1 MLLTLLAAGKPKIL
15 AMTVSCLVIATAL
28 DWATGDNLSLAA
40 LYIVPM
46 MLGAIV
52 LRPIET
58 AGFAIL
64 CSYLRSWFDVPGS
77 APDLALRFV
86 FAAFAYFVS
95 GLFVTG
101 LVRNHEQAVRH
112 LNQLQV
118 EQKGRRE
125 AEEQLRVLA
134 ESSPAAIL
142 TVDANG
148 SVLAANDA
156 ANRLLLV
163 SRDETLRGRQIVEYF
178 PFLSNALRLDA
189 ESIGLRA
196 AVKCQGH
203 RSDGELFQAHIWFSA
218 YMAPEGKRLAAIIVD
233 SSEEMRDRE
242 EQGLHNLLTGNQI
255 ATAAIAHE
263 VRNVSEAMAMLCE
276 NLRQRPGMAEDKAL
290 KGLDSLV
297 GGLEAIASFELQSG
311 THEVE
316 KVPLKEILDN
326 FRIVIEPA
334 WREIDGI
341 VRWQLPAIIPS
352 VWAEPHGLRQAFL
365 NLAQNSLRAV
375 QEGPDRELDITVSE
389 REQKVIVVFQDSGP
403 GVASPEDLFQ
413 PFQRGATGTG
423 LGLYVSRFIVR
434 SFGGELRFEP
444 SPAGSRFAVEL
455 DAI

>member
-1 MLLTLLAAGKPKIL
+1 
-15 AMTVSCLVIATAL
+15 
-28 DWATGDNLSLAA
+28 
-40 LYIVPM
+40 
-46 MLGAIV
+46 
-52 LRPIET
+52 
-58 AGFAIL
+58 
-64 CSYLRSWFDVPGS
+64 
-77 APDLALRFV
+77 
-86 FAAFAYFVS
+86 
-95 GLFVTG
+95 
-101 LVRNHEQAVRH
+101 
-112 LNQLQV
+112 
-118 EQKGRRE
+118 
-125 AEEQLRVLA
+125 
-134 ESSPAAIL
+134 
-142 TVDANG
+142 
-148 SVLAANDA
+148 
-156 ANRLLLV
+156 
-163 SRDETLRGRQIVEYF
+163 
-178 PFLSNALRLDA
+178 
-189 ESIGLRA
+189 
-196 AVKCQGH
+196 
-203 RSDGELFQAHIWFSA
+203 
-218 YMAPEGKRLAAIIVD
+218 
-233 SSEEMRDRE
+233 
-242 EQGLHNLLTGNQI
+242 
-255 ATAAIAHE
+255 
-263 VRNVSEAMAMLCE
+263 MLCE